1 VGNSWAVRER
11 HPPAPIMSDAAAEEV
26 VEEVWTPKA
35 AAAADQEA
43 RRQPKS
49 AKFAALAGGI
59 SLAGAKSDD
68 NVQP

>member
-1 VGNSWAVRER
+1 
-11 HPPAPIMSDAAAEEV
+11 MSDAAAEEV